1 MASSKIGPRG
11 ITIQDVQRV
20 ASSGLP
26 KDPGESQY
34 VYAPPTQ
41 SSQAYNPELLAAL
54 MAGQAQPSYGQKY
67 GGFPTRDMLNDA
79 ALGYALNIRD
89 IGDYALTKAAELN
102 APLESELT
110 KIYDSADGYD
120 LFAKEIAKG
129 RAKRQAEQSNF
140 RSAIGDITHSSAIM
154 DFAGRRRAK
163 AEADRQAAV
172 AKYRSDAEAAYT
184 SGFNTQ
190 VAPYQQI
197 AETIYDTPISQLA
210 RQALMTQY
218 GVDPNVARATFTEQT
233 DLDYAKLL
241 RDSELAAQGIDFSMS
256 EGELIYNSQ
265 GPEAYNVYQQQ
276 KIYEAMYGTPA
287 EQAKAQQDLI
297 DSQNAPV
304 DAEILDKWGIT
315 PKEVTGADADTVR
328 ALFLDPE
335 FVSTWI
341 RSSVELLEGNRG
353 VRSGAEIAG
362 RQAKAYLA
370 KNPNNMLIAKTLE
383 AIIAEFDFLGR

>member
-1 MASSKIGPRG
+1 MAPKIGPRG
-11 ITIQDVQRV
+11 ITIEDVQRV
-20 ASSGLP
+20 ASGGLP
-26 KDPGESQY
+26 KDTGESQY

-41 SSQAYNPELLAAL
+41 SSQAYDPKLLAAL

-89 IGDYALTKAAELN
+89 IGDYAGYKAAELN
-102 APLESELT
+102 APLERELT
-110 KIYDSADGYD
+110 GVLDSADGYD

-129 RAKRQAEQSNF
+129 RANREEKLGGAFKPKPMNLTS
-140 RSAIGDITHSSAIM
+140 
-154 DFAGRRRAK
+154 DFARTK

-172 AKYRSDAEAAYT
+172 AKYRTDAESAYT
-184 SGFNTQ
+184 SDFNTQ
-190 VAPYQQI
+190 VDPYQQI
-197 AETIYDTPISQLA
+197 AETIYGTPISQLA
-210 RQALMTQY
+210 RQALTTQY

-256 EGELIYNSQ
+256 EGEMIYNTQ
-265 GPEAYNVYQQQ
+265 GPEAYKVYQEQ
-276 KIYEAMYGTPA
+276 KTYEAMYGTPA

-297 DSQNAPV
+297 DSQNAPI
-304 DAEILDKWGIT
+304 DQGLFNKYGIR

-328 ALFLDPE
+328 ALFMDPE
-335 FVSTWI
+335 FLSTWI
-341 RSSVELLEGNRG
+341 MPSVKMLDAADGRNQG
-353 VRSGAEIAG
+353 VDISIQ
-362 RQAKAYLA
+362 QAQAYLA
-370 KNPNNMLIAKTLE
+370 QNPDDMLTAKTLQ